1 MSNLFKQNM
10 TLPEM
15 ERLLEQYCK
24 NDGTAI
30 NVTEKIPLSRDDMVL
45 MRSYLD
51 TFVNL
56 KGDVS
61 AFYDVNLAIII
72 TWIFAEKYDGEDY
85 SKRCYLNLS
94 RLPQHHFKYYVE
106 LFSNTL
112 IEFNINPFNE
122 DYEELS
128 GICNIM
134 HQQAHYPDV

>member
-61 AFYDVNLAIII
+61 AF
-72 TWIFAEKYDGEDY
+72 
-85 SKRCYLNLS
+85 
-94 RLPQHHFKYYVE
+94 
-106 LFSNTL
+106 
-112 IEFNINPFNE
+112 
-122 DYEELS
+122 
-128 GICNIM
+128 M
-134 HQQAHYPDV
+134 M

>member
-30 NVTEKIPLSRDDMVL
+30 NVTENIPLSRNDMVL

-72 TWIFAEKYDGEDY
+72 TWIFAEKYDGKDY
-85 SKRCYLNLS
+85 SKRCYFNLS
-94 RLPQHHFKYYVE
+94 RIRRHHFKCYVE
-106 LFSNTL
+106 
-112 IEFNINPFNE
+112 
-122 DYEELS
+122 
-128 GICNIM
+128 
-134 HQQAHYPDV
+134 

>member
-61 AFYDVNLAIII
+61 AFYDVNLAIIFQDFRSI
-72 TWIFAEKYDGEDY
+72 I
-85 SKRCYLNLS
+85 L
-94 RLPQHHFKYYVE
+94 
-106 LFSNTL
+106 
-112 IEFNINPFNE
+112 
-122 DYEELS
+122 
-128 GICNIM
+128 NIM
-134 HQQAHYPDV
+134 WNYSATR

>member
-61 AFYDVNLAIII
+61 AFYDVNLAIIFQDFRSI
-72 TWIFAEKYDGEDY
+72 I
-85 SKRCYLNLS
+85 L
-94 RLPQHHFKYYVE
+94 
-106 LFSNTL
+106 
-112 IEFNINPFNE
+112 
-122 DYEELS
+122 
-128 GICNIM
+128 NIM
-134 HQQAHYPDV
+134 WNYSTTR

>member
-94 RLPQHHFKYYVE
+94 RLP
-106 LFSNTL
+106 
-112 IEFNINPFNE
+112 
-122 DYEELS
+122 
-128 GICNIM
+128 
-134 HQQAHYPDV
+134 

>member
-61 AFYDVNLAIII
+61 AFYDVNL
-72 TWIFAEKYDGEDY
+72 
-85 SKRCYLNLS
+85 NLS

-112 IEFNINPFNE
+112 IEFNINTFNE

-134 HQQAHYPDV
+134 HKQAHYPDV

>member
-72 TWIFAEKYDGEDY
+72 TWIFAEKYDGDAQY
-85 SKRCYLNLS
+85 AAQLTFVSTLS
-94 RLPQHHFKYYVE
+94 SIVTIPLMSL
-106 LFSNTL
+106 LFT
-112 IEFNINPFNE
+112 
-122 DYEELS
+122 
-128 GICNIM
+128 
-134 HQQAHYPDV
+134 